1 MKLSLFIAKR
11 YLFSKKKQNAINIIS
26 VISVV
31 GVAIGT
37 SALVIIL
44 SVFNGIDLLLQKSA
58 DSFTPDLV
66 ISPLTGKFSHFDD
79 SLYQVLRNNSSV
91 AYYNQ
96 IVEEKALVKYDDKLS
111 PVTIKGVADDYARNT
126 HFEDNIIQGTFQ
138 LKTGDTYKSVV
149 GYGLAAELGIGL
161 NFLTPMVFYYPD
173 KNAGVSA
180 SALNTAYLYPSAFF
194 SSQQEIEGQYVLTD
208 LEFAQRLFGI
218 NDQISKIE
226 IKLKDSK
233 LIPEVKKELSDFTDT
248 TYRLE
253 DKYELNKAFYAMMK
267 SEKLAVFMILLFILL
282 IASFNIIGSISML
295 ILDKKEDLGTYKAL
309 GMTNQRIISVFKTEG
324 NLITMAGAV
333 IGLVFGTLI
342 CLLQEKYGLI
352 TLGDGSYIITA
363 YPVKIVFEDIL
374 LIVLAVLS
382 IGYTASYF
390 PVKYLVNK
398 LPNEERR
405 KYEKVL
411 LCIMWN
417 LSFLH
422 GICSGKRSK
431 SGYRDESR

>member
-1 MKLSLFIAKR
+1 MAAAMLDTAVAQAKQAGS
-11 YLFSKKKQNAINIIS
+11 YQQAYD
-26 VISVV
+26 
-31 GVAIGT
+31 AAYE
-37 SALVIIL
+37 SAY
-44 SVFNGIDLLLQKSA
+44 QKA
-58 DSFTPDLV
+58 YDTAYDEAY
-66 ISPLTGKFSHFDD
+66 GKAHDE
-79 SLYQVLRNNSSV
+79 
-91 AYYNQ
+91 AY
-96 IVEEKALVKYDDKLS
+96 EKAYDEAWDKILDEIDEKYQK
-111 PVTIKGVADDYARNT
+111 A
-126 HFEDNIIQGTFQ
+126 
-138 LKTGDTYKSVV
+138 
-149 GYGLAAELGIGL
+149 
-161 NFLTPMVFYYPD
+161 
-173 KNAGVSA
+173 
-180 SALNTAYLYPSAFF
+180 
-194 SSQQEIEGQYVLTD
+194 
-208 LEFAQRLFGI
+208 
-218 NDQISKIE
+218 
-226 IKLKDSK
+226 
-233 LIPEVKKELSDFTDT
+233 
-248 TYRLE
+248 E

-398 LPNEERR
+398 LA
-405 KYEKVL
+405 K
-411 LCIMWN
+411 
-417 LSFLH
+417 
-422 GICSGKRSK
+422 
-431 SGYRDESR
+431 

>member
-79 SLYQVLRNNSSV
+79 SLYQALRNNSSV

-138 LKTGDTYKSVV
+138 LKTGDTWGNKGNACYSQFRHQV
-149 GYGLAAELGIGL
+149 
-161 NFLTPMVFYYPD
+161 MVFYYPD

-398 LPNEERR
+398 LA
-405 KYEKVL
+405 K
-411 LCIMWN
+411 
-417 LSFLH
+417 
-422 GICSGKRSK
+422 
-431 SGYRDESR
+431 